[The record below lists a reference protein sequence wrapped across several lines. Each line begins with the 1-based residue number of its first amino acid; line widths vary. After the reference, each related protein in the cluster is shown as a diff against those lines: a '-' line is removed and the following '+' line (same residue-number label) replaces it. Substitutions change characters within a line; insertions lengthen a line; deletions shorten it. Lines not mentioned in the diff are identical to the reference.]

1 MDILALS
8 KLGRFREIVTVLF
21 KYGFDDIAE
30 RLQLPGKILIS
41 KTRIAVTEEMT
52 TWERVRHALEE
63 LGPTFVKFGQILSLR
78 GDLLPAQLIKEMEK
92 LQDDVAPV
100 ELEEIMDELQKALK
114 KPLDEI
120 FSYIDEEPL
129 AAASLAQVHRAVL
142 RHENVPVALK
152 IRRPDIVRTVEIDL
166 QILEGAVP
174 YLVEHLEFART
185 YDFANLM
192 KELKRSL
199 RRELN
204 FSLEARN
211 MQIISKSLADEKDV
225 IIPQVYED
233 YTRSSVLTM
242 DLVEGVKLKDLE
254 PENIDEREQLAKL
267 GIRLVVKQVLENGF
281 FHADPHP
288 GNFLIVD
295 GDKVCLL
302 DWGVVGILPFEI
314 RYELVELIA
323 AIVDMEAEKVFDIL
337 ISLTGANISQIN
349 ERLLLRDI
357 LEILHLYH
365 SVTIGKLDLG
375 QLLMDLNNMLRTHH
389 IKLPSDL
396 ALMFKT
402 MVTAEGTARQLF
414 PELDVIKEI
423 EPFITQLGKERWGPS
438 QLWRRFTRQL
448 RLYLK
453 MQSTLPGAIQRIM
466 QKLERGELNI
476 RFRHENLTGLQ
487 KSLDNVSNR
496 LSFSIILGAVI
507 IGSSMIITTGVKPL
521 IFGYPA
527 IGLVGYLISA
537 VLGMVVVIN
546 IFRGRKF

>member
-21 KYGFDDIAE
+21 KYGFDDVAE

-41 KTRIAVTEEMT
+41 KTRIAVSEEMT
-52 TWERVRHALEE
+52 TWERLRHALEE

-78 GDLLPAQLIKEMEK
+78 GDLLPVKLIKELEK
-92 LQDDVAPV
+92 LQDEVAPV
-100 ELEEIMDELQKALK
+100 PFKEIMEVLQKALK
-114 KPLDEI
+114 VPLDEI
-120 FSYIDEEPL
+120 FSFIDEEPL
-129 AAASLAQVHRAVL
+129 AAASLAQVHSAVL
-142 RHENVPVALK
+142 KEENIPVALK

-166 QILEGAVP
+166 QILEGAIP

-199 RRELN
+199 LRELN
-204 FSLEARN
+204 FTLEARN
-211 MQIISKSLADEKDV
+211 MQIISKSLADEKNV
-225 IIPQVYED
+225 IIPQVYEE

-242 DLVEGVKLKDLE
+242 DLIEGVRLKDLE
-254 PENIDEREQLAKL
+254 SENIEERERLAKL

-288 GNFLIVD
+288 GNFLIV
-295 GDKVCLL
+295 GGREACLL
-302 DWGVVGILPFEI
+302 DWGVVGILPSEI
-314 RYELVELIA
+314 RYDLVELIA
-323 AIVDMEAEKVFDIL
+323 AIVAKEAEKVFDIL
-337 ISLTGANISQIN
+337 ISLTGANVAQIN

-389 IKLPSDL
+389 IRLPSDL

-402 MVTAEGTARQLF
+402 MVTAEGTARQLY
-414 PELDVIKEI
+414 PELDVIAEI
-423 EPFITQLGKERWGPS
+423 EPFITQLGMERWSIS
-438 QLWRRFTRQL
+438 QVWRRFSRQL

-453 MQSTLPGAIQRIM
+453 LQSSLPGAIQRIL
-466 QKLERGELNI
+466 QKVEQGELDI
-476 RFRHENLTGLQ
+476 KFKHENLGGLQ

-496 LSFSIILGAVI
+496 LSFSVILGAVI

-527 IGLVGYLISA
+527 IGIIGYLISA
-537 VLGMVVVIN
+537 VLGLIVAFN
-546 IFRGRKF
+546 IFRSRKF